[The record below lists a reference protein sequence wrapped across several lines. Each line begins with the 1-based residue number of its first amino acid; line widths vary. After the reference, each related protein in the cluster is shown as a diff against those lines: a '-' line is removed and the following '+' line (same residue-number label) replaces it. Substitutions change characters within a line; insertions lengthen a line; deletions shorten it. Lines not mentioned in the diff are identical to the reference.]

1 MKNFIQNIMDKQGIT
16 VENLNCIQKI
26 MLARDMN
33 TSQLSKLT
41 GLSYTTAQNIA
52 TGKTDVA
59 KMHVERFLKIAHGLG
74 MTAEE
79 LYYGDKRPDKTT
91 RTYADPRQQEIN
103 ETFEGVTE
111 DGKQVMWTNAVMA
124 RTTFPDG
131 VERDD
136 VQEEIA
142 E

>member
-1 MKNFIQNIMDKQGIT
+1 MSNRIDQLLTELKERKGIKVPEFAKACGLKPSTIYGIRKKPTMDNVTI
-16 VENLNCIQKI
+16 
-26 MLARDMN
+26 
-33 TSQLSKLT
+33 
-41 GLSYTTAQNIA
+41 
-52 TGKTDVA
+52 DV
-59 KMHVERFLKIAHGLG
+59 FLKIAHGLG

-79 LYYGDKRPDKTT
+79 LYYGDERPNKMT

-111 DGKQVMWTNAVMA
+111 DGKQVMWTNAVMT

-131 VERDD
+131 VERGD
-136 VQEEIA
+136 VQEEAA

>member
-1 MKNFIQNIMDKQGIT
+1 MKNFIQKIMDKQGIT
-16 VENLNCIQKI
+16 TEELNCIQRA
-26 MLARDMN
+26 MLLLDMN

-79 LYYGDKRPDKTT
+79 LYYGEDTSARAP
-91 RTYADPRQQEIN
+91 TYADEREADIHRIWGELDEERRGRLHNTAQDMELAKSNEGSAVLAQE
-103 ETFEGVTE
+103 V
-111 DGKQVMWTNAVMA
+111 
-124 RTTFPDG
+124 
-131 VERDD
+131 
-136 VQEEIA
+136 A

>member
-1 MKNFIQNIMDKQGIT
+1 MKNFIQKIMDKQGIT
-16 VENLNCIQKI
+16 TEELNCIQRA
-26 MLARDMN
+26 MLLLDMN

-79 LYYGDKRPDKTT
+79 LYYGEDTSARAHRIWGELDEERRGRLHNTAQDMELAKSNEGS
-91 RTYADPRQQEIN
+91 AVLAQE
-103 ETFEGVTE
+103 V
-111 DGKQVMWTNAVMA
+111 
-124 RTTFPDG
+124 
-131 VERDD
+131 
-136 VQEEIA
+136 A

>member
-1 MKNFIQNIMDKQGIT
+1 MKNFIQKIMDKQGIT
-16 VENLNCIQKI
+16 TEELNCIQRA
-26 MLARDMN
+26 MLLLDMN

-79 LYYGDKRPDKTT
+79 LYYGEERPIA
-91 RTYADPRQQEIN
+91 YAD
-103 ETFEGVTE
+103 
-111 DGKQVMWTNAVMA
+111 
-124 RTTFPDG
+124 
-131 VERDD
+131 EREADIHRIWGELD
-136 VQEEIA
+136 EERRGRLHNTAQDMEIA
-142 E
+142 KSNEGSAVLAQEVAE